1 MGGSGMKLLIV
12 DDHDIV
18 RKGLVTMLK
27 GESEFNQI
35 QEASNIDEAMKILSI
50 DTPDIALVD
59 VNLNGKNGLDL
70 IEEVN
75 NKNIET
81 KFIVFTSSSRK
92 GDFIRAKELNVEG
105 YILKD
110 SNVEDIIYAIKS
122 VGRGRR
128 FYDTEIVQ
136 EAQPTKRN
144 ELLDSLTER
153 EKEIFREI
161 GRGLSNAQIA
171 EKLYITE
178 NTVKKHISSLLS
190 KLGVSRRTEVALY
203 ATKLWRRKDDL

>member
-1 MGGSGMKLLIV
+1 MRLLVV

-18 RKGLVTMLK
+18 RKGLIVMLK
-27 GESEFNQI
+27 EEKEFEYI
-35 QEASNIDEAMKILSI
+35 QEASNAEEARKVLAI

-59 VNLNGKNGLDL
+59 VNLNGQNGLDL
-70 IEEVN
+70 IAEVSQ
-75 NKNIET
+75 KNLPT

-92 GDFIRAKELNVEG
+92 GDYIRAKELNVDG

-110 SNVEDIIYAIKS
+110 SNVEDIIYAIKA

-128 FYDTEIVQ
+128 FYDAEVTQ
-136 EAQPTKRN
+136 DRQPTERSI
-144 ELLDSLTER
+144 LLESLTDR
-153 EKEIFREI
+153 EKEIFIEI

>member
-1 MGGSGMKLLIV
+1 MRLLVV

-18 RKGLVTMLK
+18 RKGLIVMLK
-27 GESEFNQI
+27 EEKEFEYI
-35 QEASNIDEAMKILSI
+35 QEASNAEEARKVLAI

-59 VNLNGKNGLDL
+59 VNLNGQNGLDL
-70 IEEVN
+70 IAEVSQ
-75 NKNIET
+75 KNLPT

-92 GDFIRAKELNVEG
+92 GDYIRAKELNVDG

-110 SNVEDIIYAIKS
+110 SNVEDIIYAIKA

-128 FYDTEIVQ
+128 FYDAEVTQ
-136 EAQPTKRN
+136 DRQPTERSM
-144 ELLDSLTER
+144 LLESLTDR
-153 EKEIFREI
+153 EKEIFIEI

>member
-1 MGGSGMKLLIV
+1 MRLLVV

-18 RKGLVTMLK
+18 RKGLIVMLK
-27 GESEFNQI
+27 EEKEFEYI
-35 QEASNIDEAMKILSI
+35 QEASNAEEARKVLAIN
-50 DTPDIALVD
+50 TPDIALVD
-59 VNLNGKNGLDL
+59 VNLNGQNGLDL
-70 IEEVN
+70 IAEVSQ
-75 NKNIET
+75 KNLST

-92 GDFIRAKELNVEG
+92 GDYIRAKELNVDG

-110 SNVEDIIYAIKS
+110 SNVEDIIYAIKA

-128 FYDTEIVQ
+128 FYDAEVTQ
-136 EAQPTKRN
+136 DRQPTERSI
-144 ELLDSLTER
+144 LLESLTDR
-153 EKEIFREI
+153 EKEIFIEI

>member
-1 MGGSGMKLLIV
+1 MKLLIV

-27 GESEFNQI
+27 GESEFDQI
-35 QEASNIDEAMKILSI
+35 QEASNIEEAKKMLSI

-81 KFIVFTSSSRK
+81 KFVVFTSSSRK
-92 GDFIRAKELNVEG
+92 GDFIRAKELNVDG

-136 EAQPTKRN
+136 EAQSTKRS
-144 ELLDSLTER
+144 ELLDGLTER
-153 EKEIFREI
+153 ETEIFREI